1 MPKTKHISNHKLIDI
16 AKIFFGI
23 MFGIILFPSILK
35 SIVIIIFSTLIL
47 FLAYNRG
54 FKFNKS
60 LFFINSSV
68 YMAFLGTLIYTS
80 NISEASFKLQTTLS
94 LFIFPLLFSLLNK
107 SIISQIL
114 KNTNIYLA
122 VFVIATFLY
131 NIVPFFWFY
140 FTHYNI
146 EDLIKHYP
154 LLIYDYIGKYGIHPI
169 YMSMHCSI
177 SIIFSIYLFK
187 DLKSLIL
194 KIIIVIINLSIF
206 LFLIIYSKKGPII
219 GLGITIFSL
228 TFFKENKIK
237 KYYYITVVIMAILF
251 TSIPKTRN
259 SFSELLKIEEVNKNN
274 SNSTNIRYSVYQS
287 SFYLFMEAPF
297 TGYSIGDYNEQLKL
311 EYKKNKPYLLNK
323 NYNSHNQ
330 YLSFLLIGGIPLL
343 LLYFYILYYN
353 IKLSLNH
360 KNYLLINIICF
371 YSIVMMSENILER
384 ENGVIFFAFFINY
397 FALNNYVRNGE

>member
-68 YMAFLGTLIYTS
+68 YVAFLVTLIYTS

-154 LLIYDYIGKYGIHPI
+154 LLINDNIEKYGIHPI

-177 SIIFSIYLFK
+177 SIIFSIYLLK

-194 KIIIVIINLSIF
+194 KIIIVIINLSML

-330 YLSFLLIGGIPLL
+330 YLSFLGIGGIPLL
-343 LLYFYILYYN
+343 LLYCYILYYN
-353 IKLSLNH
+353 IKLSLNN

-371 YSIVMMSENILER
+371 YSIVMMTENILER